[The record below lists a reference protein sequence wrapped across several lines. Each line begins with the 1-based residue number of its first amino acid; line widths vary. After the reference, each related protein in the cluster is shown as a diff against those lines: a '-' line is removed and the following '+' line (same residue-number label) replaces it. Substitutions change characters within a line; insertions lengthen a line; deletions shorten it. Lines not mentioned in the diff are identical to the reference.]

1 MGGRS
6 YAAVEEGHVGV
17 REATPR
23 EVDTVVVG
31 GIAVAEEAK
40 YRYAVDFGSS
50 LDQVHALAMVR
61 QLESFVVV
69 VVQRH
74 SFAAACVRSLYT
86 DSSTDLVLVETLIAA
101 VPVALSFGIEETSG
115 SGERRFSLAHTLAGF
130 VALEVK
136 LAGRNDFVAAV
147 ENFLSLSHNFDRA
160 PAVGWEIGYTGSVV
174 I

>member
-1 MGGRS
+1 MGGGS
-6 YAAVEEGHVGV
+6 YAAVEEGHAGV

-50 LDQVHALAMVR
+50 LDQAHAIAMVR
-61 QLESFVVV
+61 HLGSFVVV

-74 SFAAACVRSLYT
+74 SFAAAYVRLLYT
-86 DSSTDLVLVETLIAA
+86 DSLTDLVLVETRIAA
-101 VPVALSFGIEETSG
+101 VPVALSFGIEETSD
-115 SGERRFSLAHTLAGF
+115 SGERPFSPAHILAGF

-147 ENFLSLSHNFDRA
+147 ESFLSLSHNFDRA
-160 PAVGWEIGYTGSVV
+160 PAVGWEVGYTGSVV